1 MSPDARA
8 MRDYNDDAET
18 PVIALAIV
26 GAVGAILLWLF
37 LSAPASPVRAFS
49 ARGSGEVGA
58 FTSPA

>member
-1 MSPDARA
+1 
-8 MRDYNDDAET
+8 MRDYNDASDT
-18 PVIALAIV
+18 PVVALAIV

-49 ARGSGEVGA
+49 ALGAGEVGA